1 MENKLISVIVP
12 VYKAEKYLDRCV
24 ESIVNQTYENLEIIL
39 VDDGS
44 PDNCPQLCDA
54 WAQRDR
60 RISVI
65 HKKNGGELSARSA
78 GIEKAHGEFI
88 GFVDSDDWIESDMYA
103 YLIGL
108 AISNDAQ
115 VACAAFRNV
124 DINDKDLSFED
135 NNSEK
140 LKVYDFKDIIRYMNE
155 DCLWSM
161 CNKIYLRELFD
172 NMPPLPGHLSFS
184 SDSMYNYFLYKKT
197 SRLVVSN
204 KIKYN
209 YFRHEESAIAGCITY
224 PLIDDSM
231 LAYKIIDDDF
241 DKNSDAYPYA
251 IANKVKNDMFLI
263 NSVVR
268 NQKCLDRYEVLR
280 KDILKYKK
288 YIYDKKYRDIFCFRH
303 RFGVFLLQY
312 APEIYDRMILIRR
325 EIRGY

>member
-1 MENKLISVIVP
+1 MENTLISVIVP

-24 ESIVNQTYENLEIIL
+24 ESIVSQTYKNLEIIL

-54 WAQRDR
+54 WAERDS
-60 RISVI
+60 RITVI
-65 HKKNGGELSARSA
+65 HKENGGELSARSA
-78 GIEKAHGEFI
+78 GIQKAGGEFV
-88 GFVDSDDWIESDMYA
+88 GFVDSDDWIEKDMYE
-103 YLIGL
+103 YLIHL
-108 AISNDAQ
+108 AMANDAQ
-115 VACAAFRNV
+115 VACAAFRNI
-124 DINDKDLSFED
+124 DINDTDVSFTD
-135 NNSEK
+135 NNAEI
-140 LKVYDFKDIIRYMNE
+140 LKVYDFKDIIKYMNE

-161 CNKIYLRELFD
+161 CNKIYSHELFD
-172 NMPPLPGHLSFS
+172 NIPELPGYLSFS

-224 PLIDDSM
+224 SLIDDSM

-251 IANKVKNDMFLI
+251 VANKVKNDMFLI
-263 NSVVR
+263 NSVIR
-268 NQKCLDRYEVLR
+268 NQKCLDRYPVLR

-288 YIYDKKYRDIFCFRH
+288 YIFDKKYRDVYCFRH

-312 APEIYDRMILIRR
+312 APKIYDQTILIRR
-325 EIRGY
+325 KIRGY

>member
-1 MENKLISVIVP
+1 MENKLVSVIVP

-24 ESIVNQTYENLEIIL
+24 ESIVSQTYKNLEIIL

-44 PDNCPQLCDA
+44 PDNCPQLCDS
-54 WAQRDR
+54 WAEKDS
-60 RISVI
+60 RITVI
-65 HKKNGGELSARSA
+65 HKENGGAASARTA
-78 GIEKAHGEFI
+78 GINKADGAYV
-88 GFVDSDDWIESDMYA
+88 GFVDADDWIEKDMYA
-103 YLIGL
+103 YLITL
-108 AISNDAQ
+108 ADAYNAQ
-115 VACAAFRNV
+115 VACAAFRDV
-124 DINDKDLSFED
+124 DIKDTAVSFED
-135 NNSEK
+135 NNPEL
-140 LKVYDFKDIIRYMNE
+140 LKIYDFKEIIKYMNA

-161 CNKIYLRELFD
+161 CNKIYARVLFEYV
-172 NMPPLPGHLSFS
+172 PALSERLSFS
-184 SDSMYNYFLYKKT
+184 EDAMYNYFLYKNTNK
-197 SRLVVSN
+197 LIVSN

-263 NSVVR
+263 NSVIR
-268 NQKCLDRYEVLR
+268 NQKCLDRYQVLR

-288 YIYDKKYRDIFCFRH
+288 YIFDKKYRDVYCFRH

-312 APEIYDRMILIRR
+312 APKIYDQTILIRR
-325 EIRGY
+325 GIRGY